1 MRTPYKMSFIC
12 VRGIING
19 TITPIY
25 SDNDFL
31 KTYNNVS
38 NYIMKTKISDFRSG
52 FLGVPI
58 W

>member
-1 MRTPYKMSFIC
+1 MSFIC